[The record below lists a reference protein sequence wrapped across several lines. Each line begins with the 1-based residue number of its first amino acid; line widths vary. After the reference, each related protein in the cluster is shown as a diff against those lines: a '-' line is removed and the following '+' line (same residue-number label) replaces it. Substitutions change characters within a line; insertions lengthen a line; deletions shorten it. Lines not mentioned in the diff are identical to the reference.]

1 MPQLN
6 EKEYEETTKEILDRV
21 TEKLD
26 EYLKAKPANVYLLVS
41 KKSVGNLKVD
51 FRFEKF
57 PFYSINELIE
67 AMHGGPSNLTEEEFQ
82 VEKEKIKDAIG
93 EDAGTYEEWVCHAQD
108 FYDRFSFSAFGR
120 GEGNDPFSF
129 PSDIQE
135 DRLIVLSCVADVC
148 WYSLIFE
155 NGFKEPIT
163 KAPINP
169 KDYLNDLHSLEGR
182 LKTVDSEIKKERSFS

>member
-21 TEKLD
+21 TERLD
-26 EYLKAKPANVYLLVS
+26 EYLKAKPANVYLCVPT
-41 KKSVGNLKVD
+41 KSDGNLIVG
-51 FRFEKF
+51 FGFEKF
-57 PFYSINELIE
+57 PFYSINELIK
-67 AMHGGPSNLTEEEFQ
+67 AMHGGPLNLTEKEFQ
-82 VEKEKIKDAIG
+82 VEKEKIKRETG
-93 EDAGTYEEWVCHAQD
+93 EDAGTYEEWVCNAQD
-108 FYDRFSFSAFGR
+108 FYDHFNLSAFER
-120 GEGNDPFSF
+120 GEGNDPFSS
-129 PSDIQE
+129 PSDNQE

-182 LKTVDSEIKKERSFS
+182 LKTVDGVIKKERSFS

>member
-21 TEKLD
+21 TEKLN
-26 EYLKAKPANVYLLVS
+26 EYLKAKPANVYLFVPTI
-41 KKSVGNLKVD
+41 KDGNLRVG
-51 FRFEKF
+51 FGFEKF

-67 AMHGGPSNLTEEEFQ
+67 AMHSGPSSLTEEEFQ
-82 VEKEKIKDAIG
+82 VEKEKIEDATG
-93 EDAGTYEEWVCHAQD
+93 EDAGTYEAWVCAAQD
-108 FYDRFSFSAFGR
+108 FYDQFDLSALER
-120 GEGNDPFSF
+120 GDGNDPFGF

-135 DRLIVLSCVADVC
+135 DRLIALSCVADVC
-148 WYSLIFE
+148 WYSIIFE

-182 LKTVDSEIKKERSFS
+182 LQTVDTEIKKEKSFS